1 MCAEPG
7 RGDLRDCVR
16 RAALRRQDHP
26 RPQAPRARLQVRH
39 ATPLHTTPSRAR
51 PHSTAH
57 ATVHSTLVHCSLTH
71 CAHCTVHGVR
81 EACAVRSVGRALYAL
96 MLMCFSL
103 SSRAQPVHTSTS
115 LASARALGTLE
126 PADSCVSFDVL
137 SSRVLVHDYSRRA
150 LAPLTLGISWPSHL
164 SRASRAA

>member
-1 MCAEPG
+1 MCAARCPSTA
-7 RGDLRDCVR
+7 RPSTTSS
-16 RAALRRQDHP
+16 AACSP
-26 RPQAPRARLQVRH
+26 ASTPRH
-39 ATPLHTTPSRAR
+39 ATSHHAISRPPALDCSRDCSLDTRSLFTHSLCSLYGVRCTVYAKRAR
-51 PHSTAH
+51 YARWAEHSMR
-57 ATVHSTLVHCSLTH
+57 SCS
-71 CAHCTVHGVR
+71 
-81 EACAVRSVGRALYAL
+81 

-137 SSRVLVHDYSRRA
+137 YSHVLVHDYSRRA